1 MAVGG
6 GFMAY
11 VPDWEQLAEALK
23 RVIEASF
30 SRSEAQRD
38 ICRAIIDGK
47 IKVRFSFELIKKTIL
62 DHRIARKHT
71 RQISKFEHDLYS
83 GVELLSGGSAVY
95 NSPIISVEH
104 VLSQNP
110 AADSHWLTDFPNE
123 ADREKWVH
131 KLANLVLLTRRKN
144 SQAGNL
150 DFAEKKSKYFST
162 KAGLE
167 FRVDQQG
174 SCRNDLDP

>member
-83 GVELLSGGSAVY
+83 GVELLSARSTIRR
-95 NSPIISVEH
+95 SS
-104 VLSQNP
+104 VLSMSYRRIP
-110 AADSHWLTDFPNE
+110 
-123 ADREKWVH
+123 
-131 KLANLVLLTRRKN
+131 LLT
-144 SQAGNL
+144 ATG
-150 DFAEKKSKYFST
+150 
-162 KAGLE
+162 
-167 FRVDQQG
+167 
-174 SCRNDLDP
+174 

>member
-1 MAVGG
+1 MPVGG

-11 VPDWEQLAEALK
+11 VPDSEQLAEALK
-23 RVIEASF
+23 RVIEAGF
-30 SRSEAQRD
+30 SRIEAQRD

-47 IKVRFSFELIKKTIL
+47 IKARFSFELIKKTIL

-104 VLSQNP
+104 VL
-110 AADSHWLTDFPNE
+110 DDTD
-123 ADREKWVH
+123 ASVQHLRH
-131 KLANLVLLTRRKN
+131 
-144 SQAGNL
+144 Q
-150 DFAEKKSKYFST
+150 
-162 KAGLE
+162 
-167 FRVDQQG
+167 
-174 SCRNDLDP
+174 